1 MHSHVVHLQAVVS
14 CCLAH
19 AGSGHRSF
27 MIPLHSRKGNYLSQD
42 AWRCKLMYL
51 PGSHLT
57 EVRFFDSIG
66 ANDIWNDFTVNSVS
80 VHRDLIITAVAV
92 KVTPNIRS

>member
-1 MHSHVVHLQAVVS
+1 
-14 CCLAH
+14 
-19 AGSGHRSF
+19 
-27 MIPLHSRKGNYLSQD
+27 
-42 AWRCKLMYL
+42 MYL